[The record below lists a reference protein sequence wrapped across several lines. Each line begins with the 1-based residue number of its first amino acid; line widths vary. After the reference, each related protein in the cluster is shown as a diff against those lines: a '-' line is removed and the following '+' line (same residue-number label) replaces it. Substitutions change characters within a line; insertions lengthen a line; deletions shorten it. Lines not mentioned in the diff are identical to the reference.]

1 MWGRFVLEQNIL
13 EEVII
18 TRPSLKHA
26 YSITVLTRKF
36 FPYLK
41 FNMNSVLERF
51 KNKNIEYYV
60 ALLDGHTIGFVDV
73 DFSNNSPRILGLAV
87 LEEFRGKGIGT
98 RLLHRAIARVK
109 EKGLKRVTLLVSED
123 NSRARRLYEREGF
136 VEEGVFNKRLWDKT
150 ILVYGKNL

>member
-1 MWGRFVLEQNIL
+1 MGVGLFLEQSIL
-13 EEVII
+13 REVII

-26 YSITVLTRKF
+26 YSIAVLTRRF

-41 FNMNSVLERF
+41 FNMDSVLERF
-51 KNKNIEYYV
+51 RNKNIEYYV

-73 DFSNNSPRILGLAV
+73 DFNNNSPRILGLAV
-87 LEEFRGKGIGT
+87 LEEFQGKGIGT

-109 EKGLKRVTLLVSED
+109 EKGFRRVTLLVSED

-136 VEEGVFNKRLWDKT
+136 VEEGVFNKKLWDKT